1 MRYLVLL
8 LSVAYSA
15 SLHAQQYVCTT
26 GKTHFFSSTPLE
38 DIEATSLKSICAF
51 NTTSN
56 KVSVNIPIKS
66 FKFRDNLME
75 SHFNENYLESD
86 KYPNGKLSGDVTG
99 PVDYSKDGVYDVVVK
114 GSLEIHGTTRDREI
128 PCKLTV
134 QGNAPVKVTSTF
146 DVVLSDHKIKI
157 PKALFTNIAESI
169 KVDLDYDFV
178 KYEK

>member
-1 MRYLVLL
+1 
-8 LSVAYSA
+8 
-15 SLHAQQYVCTT
+15 
-26 GKTHFFSSTPLE
+26 
-38 DIEATSLKSICAF
+38 
-51 NTTSN
+51 
-56 KVSVNIPIKS
+56 
-66 FKFRDNLME
+66 ME

-86 KYPNGKLSGDVTG
+86 KYPNSKLSGDVVG
-99 PVDYSKDGVYDVVVK
+99 NVDYSKDGVYDVVVK

-134 QGNAPVKVTSTF
+134 KDGVPVKVTSAF
-146 DVVLSDHKIKI
+146 DVVLADHKIKV